1 MRAGLATSGRFAFL
15 PLRAV
20 EPLGWLREQLQIQA
34 SGLSGHLEEVW
45 KDVGPDSGWLGGKG
59 ESWGRG
65 PYYLDGYVPLAYL
78 LDDDAMKKKAQK
90 WIDWRLDHVQ
100 ANGMIGPA
108 SNDDWWPRI
117 VMLRVLAQYCE
128 ATGDPRVVSTLTRYC
143 EYQLPRCR
151 AAHCRNGENS
161 AGKTRLS

>member
-1 MRAGLATSGRFAFL
+1 MNSGRIFLRRLLWTGMGASQAVRGLTLERRLLRAGLPTSGRFAFL

-59 ESWGRG
+59 ESWERG

-90 WIDWRLDHVQ
+90 WIDWTLDHVQ
-100 ANGMIGPA
+100 ANGMIGP
-108 SNDDWWPRI
+108 
-117 VMLRVLAQYCE
+117 RV
-128 ATGDPRVVSTLTRYC
+128 
-143 EYQLPRCR
+143 
-151 AAHCRNGENS
+151 
-161 AGKTRLS
+161 K